1 MNKSLLSHM
10 TFIQFAPCA
19 AASTTSLWIVS
30 RYRLSMTIPLKML
43 TGVEAGPVSSNR
55 CFVVAS
61 WIFLFSRSCSHNVMM
76 VCSLF
81 SVADKAA
88 LWAGCGLERITL
100 WLTYSTVR
108 DVLVELSV

>member
-1 MNKSLLSHM
+1 M

-43 TGVEAGPVSSNR
+43 TGVEAGPVTSIR

-61 WIFLFSRSCSHNVMM
+61 WIFLFSRSCSHNV
-76 VCSLF
+76 SLF
-81 SVADKAA
+81 SVADKATI
-88 LWAGCGLERITL
+88 WAGCGLELITL

-108 DVLVELSV
+108 DVLAELSV